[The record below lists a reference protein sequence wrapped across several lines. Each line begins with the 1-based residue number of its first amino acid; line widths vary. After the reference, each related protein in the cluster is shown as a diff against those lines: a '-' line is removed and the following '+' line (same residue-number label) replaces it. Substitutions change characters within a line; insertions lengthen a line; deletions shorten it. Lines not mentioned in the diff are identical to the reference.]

1 MDFKYHMVVEVLKWV
16 FRTLARLDV
25 EGTELVPQEGAFILA
40 TNHLSRLDTPLLGIT
55 CPRQIHPLVAAKY
68 RSHLF
73 FRWFVNTVGGIWV
86 RRDTFDRGALQASL
100 QILKAGEVLGVA
112 PEGTRS
118 DTATLQQGK
127 PGIAFLAARI
137 GVPIVP
143 VGVSGT
149 EQVRAA
155 FRDLC
160 RPRLRVV
167 YGAPFRLPKEGRLS
181 SEELEEATELI
192 MHRIAALLPPVYRGV
207 YAVPAE
213 V

>member
-1 MDFKYHMVVEVLKWV
+1 MERKYRRVVAVLQGA
-16 FRTLARLDV
+16 FSLLAQVEV
-25 EGTELVPQEGAFILA
+25 EGTEQIPQEGAFILA

-68 RSHLF
+68 KSHLF

-86 RRDTFDRGALQASL
+86 QRDTFDRRALQSSL
-100 QILKAGEVLGVA
+100 EILRSGEVLGIA

-118 DTATLQQGK
+118 QEARLQPGK

-149 EQVRAA
+149 ELARQA
-155 FRDLC
+155 FRHLR
-160 RPRLRVV
+160 RPQFRVT
-167 YGAPFRLPKEGRLS
+167 YGPPFHLPKEGRLT
-181 SEELEEATELI
+181 SEDLEIATDLI
-192 MHRIAALLPPVYRGV
+192 MERIAALLPPPYRGV
-207 YAVPAE
+207 YAAPAE
-213 V
+213 A